1 MNVNKKSFPV
11 SLVTLLLLIIVI
23 SSIKFRN
30 PQNNILSWD
39 VFGAYLYLPATFI
52 YDDPTIKDLSWVE
65 NINSTYNNAATLYQF
80 SPTSEGRNII
90 RFSPGIAIMMSPFFM
105 LGHGYALLTDDPAD
119 GFSDPYQNAI
129 ILAGFLYAIIGLI
142 FLRKILLKYLSDG
155 VTAITLAVLCISS
168 NFFFFITYGND
179 IPHVYAFTL
188 NILIIWLTIRWH
200 EDHKK
205 KYAILLGLI
214 LGLAVIS
221 RISEVLMVIV
231 PVLWGIYNWDS
242 FIKKLKLIFQYRI
255 HVLLLVLAGF
265 IAVLPQ
271 LFYWKLASGGW
282 LYWAYDD
289 PGSSIDFYNPR
300 FLWVLFSFR
309 KGFFIYAPVMIFSII
324 GFYFLFRK
332 KKEIFIPLLL
342 VSLFHIYLIAC
353 FSSLVAYGWRA
364 FIELYAVLVIPL
376 AFFIDAL
383 QNSKRWVRFPVYTLI
398 FALTVINI
406 MQAWQIKVEIID
418 GYRMTREYYFR
429 VFLKTSVTEEDKKY
443 LLVERPSSV
452 LETLTNEE
460 DFNRSVVKHFDFEK
474 LIAGDEQHYDTTY
487 AYTGSMSFRMD
498 GTREYSPTL
507 RKEYREI
514 SDSDYGWVRASVW
527 VYPTADPI
535 DNEAILIV
543 AFKHRGKNYKY
554 KDFSMNGDSVNL
566 KLNQWNLITA
576 DYMIP
581 ELLSHS
587 DKLEVYVWYKGEEN
601 IWIDDLKIEFFD
613 PKY

>member
-1 MNVNKKSFPV
+1 MQLTKKSSLV
-11 SLVTLLLLIIVI
+11 SLITLVLLILVI
-23 SSIKFRN
+23 SSIKLRN

-65 NINSTYNNAATLYQF
+65 NINSTYNNTATLYQL

-105 LGHGYALLTDDPAD
+105 LGHGYATLTDNPAD

-129 ILAGFLYAIIGLI
+129 ILAGLLYAIIGLI
-142 FLRKILLKYLSDG
+142 FLRKILLKYLNDR

-168 NFFFFITYGND
+168 NFFFFITLGND
-179 IPHVYAFTL
+179 VPHVYAFTL
-188 NILIIWLTIRWH
+188 NILIIWLSIRWH
-200 EDHKK
+200 EDHRK

-231 PVLWGIYNWDS
+231 PVLWGVYNWDT
-242 FIKKLKLIFQYRI
+242 FIKKLKLIFQYRTHI
-255 HVLLLVLAGF
+255 LLLVLAGF

-271 LFYWKLASGGW
+271 LFYWNMASGGW
-282 LYWAYDD
+282 LYWAYND
-289 PGSSIDFYNPR
+289 PGSSLDFYNPR
-300 FLWVLFSFR
+300 FWWVLFSFR

-332 KKEIFIPLLL
+332 KKEIFFPLLL
-342 VSLFHIYLIAC
+342 ISLFHIYLIAC

-376 AFFIDAL
+376 AFFIGAL
-383 QNSKRWVRFPVYTLI
+383 QNSKLLVRIPVYTII
-398 FALTVINI
+398 FVLTVINI
-406 MQAWQIKVEIID
+406 MQAWQLNVEILD

-452 LETLTNEE
+452 LETFTNEE
-460 DFNRSVVKHFDFEK
+460 DFNRNVVQHFDFEK
-474 LIAGDEQHYDTTY
+474 PVAGEEQHYDTTY

-514 SDSDYGWVRASVW
+514 SESAYGWVRARVW

-535 DNEAILIV
+535 DNEAILVI
-543 AFKHRGKNYKY
+543 AFRHKGKYYKY
-554 KDFSMNGDSVNL
+554 KDFSMNADSVKL
-566 KLNQWNLITA
+566 QLNQWNLITA
-576 DYMIP
+576 DYFTP
-581 ELLSHS
+581 ELLSRT
-587 DKLEVYVWYKGEEN
+587 DKLDVYVWYRGKEN
-601 IWIDDLKIEFFD
+601 IWIDDLKIEFFE
-613 PKY
+613 PKN